1 LSELSRL
8 ARLRELF
15 GTTPTG
21 GIVVGIG
28 DDAAVLARGSGS
40 LVWTVDSAVEG
51 VHFRREWA
59 TLRDIGWRS
68 FMAAASDL
76 AAMGATPRGA
86 LSALILPEVFT
97 DGDLEELAEGQADAA
112 RALGTSVVGG
122 NLSRGGELS
131 VTTSVLG
138 EVARP
143 ILRSGAR
150 PGDAV
155 ALAGRLGMSAA
166 GLEALRRGLAHPPL
180 ERAILHWK
188 RPTALIA
195 EGLAAA
201 PIASAGIDL
210 SDGLALDA
218 SRLAA
223 ASYVSIVFEEDRVRA
238 IGGTELAEAARVLS
252 LDPLDLALG
261 GGEDYSLL
269 MTFPAGQMSPPF
281 AEIGRCEAGA
291 GVFLQ
296 AADGSRRTLEPR
308 GFDHFTRG

>member
-8 ARLRELF
+8 ARLRQLF
-15 GTTPTG
+15 ATTPAG

-28 DDAAVLARGSGS
+28 DDAAVLAQGAGS

-86 LSALILPEVFT
+86 LSSLILPESFT
-97 DGDLEELAEGQADAA
+97 DAELDELAEGQADAA
-112 RALGTSVVGG
+112 QALGTAVIGG
-122 NLSRGGELS
+122 NLSRGSELS
-131 VTTSVLG
+131 ITTSVLG
-138 EVARP
+138 ETLRP

-155 ALAGRLGMSAA
+155 ALVGPLGMAAA
-166 GLEALRRGLAHPPL
+166 GLEALKRGLVDPAV
-180 ERAILHWK
+180 ERASLHWR
-188 RPTALIA
+188 RPNALIG
-195 EGLAAA
+195 EGRTAA

-223 ASYVSIVFEEDRVRA
+223 ESGVSIVLEEERLRA
-238 IGGTELAEAARVLS
+238 IGGQELADAARVLS
-252 LDPLDLALG
+252 LDPLELALG

-269 MTFPAGQMSPPF
+269 MTFAAGSVAAPF
-281 AEIGRCEAGA
+281 VEIGRCEAGS

-296 AADGSRRTLEPR
+296 TADRARRKLEPR
-308 GFDHFTRG
+308 GFDHFTP